1 MDIISTFP
9 GLTGFYVLTRQ
20 GELGFYNETGEME
33 MDTALSKTFA
43 DYNKKFLTAY
53 AQDTEKSDVR
63 IGIIFHTKETRPW
76 GGSTFA
82 LETGTL
88 RNLYPISGSKSDDA
102 LTAFQKKNQEQSI
115 FRAMELLLEYK
126 NEHSHHNMSYC
137 PVLFD
142 RNSRL
147 KHYRHID
154 GLESND
160 IETPVLEVLNLAAF
174 LPTEKRTGPAIMN
187 LKKSIYNNAI
197 RKDKRDSVLS
207 VIEGRDYTSDT
218 MAVDDPYKEE
228 RAKRHGGLTI
238 PIWKDEDIRAWMN
251 QYWGEITSESL
262 RPWIVNPYQF
272 VMPDNLRKFSRFKGI
287 ALDGLTEIAEH
298 SPIFQAPVG
307 SRLLERDTNDDWN
320 LYLLNGT
327 IELEAGDGATKQ
339 IEAMAEAARA
349 PISFLKPRKYAV
361 RAITEVKFLFINDD
375 FINKFPVQAK
385 TREEDKHNVELP
397 DFMKR

>member
-1 MDIISTFP
+1 MDIIETFP
-9 GLTGFYVLTRQ
+9 GLTGFYVLSRQ
-20 GELGFYNETGEME
+20 GELGFYNEAGEME
-33 MDTALSKTFA
+33 IDIAHSKTFS
-43 DYNKKFLTAY
+43 DYNKKFLAAY
-53 AQDTEKSDVR
+53 AQDTEKPDVR
-63 IGIIFHTKETRPW
+63 IGIIFQTQNDRPW
-76 GGSTFA
+76 GSSTFT
-82 LETGTL
+82 LETETL
-88 RNLYPISGSKSDDA
+88 RSLYPISGGKGGDP
-102 LTAFQKKNQEQSI
+102 LTTFQKKNHEQSI

-126 NEHSHHNMSYC
+126 GELSHHNMSYC

-147 KHYRHID
+147 KHYGHID
-154 GLESND
+154 CLQAND
-160 IETPVLEVLNLAAF
+160 AETPVLEVLNLTAF

-218 MAVDDPYKEE
+218 SAVDDPYKEE

-238 PIWKDEDIRAWMN
+238 PIWKDEDIRTWMK

-272 VMPDNLRKFSRFKGI
+272 VMPDNLRKFSRFNGI

-327 IELEAGDGATKQ
+327 IELEASDGVTKQ
-339 IEAMAEAARA
+339 IEAMAETARA

-361 RAITEVKFLFINDD
+361 RAITEVKFLFINND
-375 FINKFPVQAK
+375 FVGKFPVTAETK
-385 TREEDKHNVELP
+385 DDDKNSIDLP
-397 DFMKR
+397 DFFKR